1 MAGLP
6 PSSSRHG
13 ATVVS
18 MPLPDLCHTSWKWP
32 RIGVDC
38 RIRPGNDEG
47 KRQSRSL
54 FFHYYRYLPIPF
66 APHNATRFTK
76 VIKYYL
82 MIFVR
87 RIYLVEETL

>member
-1 MAGLP
+1 MASHI
-6 PSSSRHG
+6 PSSLPHG
-13 ATVVS
+13 LTVVS
-18 MPLPDLCHTSWKWP
+18 MPILTSVTP
-32 RIGVDC
+32 
-38 RIRPGNDEG
+38 PGNGPASAWIAGSGPGTTKERCNPD
-47 KRQSRSL
+47 RY

>member
-1 MAGLP
+1 MASHI
-6 PSSSRHG
+6 PSSLPHG
-13 ATVVS
+13 LTVVS
-18 MPLPDLCHTSWKWP
+18 MPIPDLCHASRKWP

-38 RIRPGNDEG
+38 RIRSGNDEG
-47 KRQSRSL
+47 KMQSRSL